1 MISKRILCHILLLA
15 FTVSTTACGINPTNT
30 PQPVVSATPP
40 PPTPTEQPSSDATPT
55 SRKLTI
61 WLAPTFAPNPETT
74 AGAIISNRL
83 AEFEAQHPGLSID
96 VRIKSRSGAG
106 SLLETLTAADVAAP
120 SSLPDLVTLDSFSLS
135 EAAKLGLLMP
145 LDDLIDIPTEP
156 DWYPYVL
163 ASLRFDSQTIGMPFA
178 SETDILAFR
187 TDLYPSAPRRIE
199 TLLAEGHTFQ
209 FPAGDP
215 LAQFTLAQYLA
226 LSGTLTN
233 SEGKAFIDVESLT
246 EVLSFY
252 QTAIEANVIPLTVR
266 QWTDTTQVWSEIKAN
281 RTASAVVP
289 LSLFLQEHDPER
301 LNGAPLPTST
311 DTGIALA
318 HTWAWGLVTKG
329 SQSDQLKIELLNHL
343 MDPSF
348 LGPWTEALGVLPPN
362 GAALAAWNEGPD
374 SALVSSLVTVARPLP
389 PRSVR
394 TTISAALL
402 EAVEAVLTGTLE
414 PSAAAQAAADAVA
427 AP

>member
-1 MISKRILCHILLLA
+1 MISKQTLRHILLLVS
-15 FTVSTTACGINPTNT
+15 TVSIAACGITPTDT
-30 PQPVVSATPP
+30 PQPVVPATPP
-40 PPTPTEQPSSDATPT
+40 PPTPTEQSSGEPTPS
-55 SRKLTI
+55 SRKLTL
-61 WLAPTFAPNPETT
+61 WVAPTFAPNPETN
-74 AGAIISNRL
+74 AGALLSNRL
-83 AEFEAQHPGLSID
+83 AEFEAQHPGLDID
-96 VRIKSRSGAG
+96 LRIKSNSGAG
-106 SLLETLTAADVAAP
+106 SLLETLTAAEVAAP
-120 SSLPDLVTLDSFSLS
+120 STLPDLVMLDSFSLS
-135 EAAKLGLLMP
+135 EAAKLGLLLP
-145 LDDLIDIPTEP
+145 LDDLIDIPAEP

-163 ASLRFDSQTIGMPFA
+163 SSLRFDSQTIGVPFA
-178 SETDILAFR
+178 SETNILAFR

-215 LAQFTLAQYLA
+215 QSQFTIAQYLA

-233 SEGKAFIDVESLT
+233 SEGEVFIDAESLT

-252 QTAIEANVIPLTVR
+252 QAAVEANVIPLTVR
-266 QWTDTTQVWSEIKAN
+266 QWTDTIQVWSEIKAN

-289 LSLFLQEHDPER
+289 LSLFLHEHDPER

-318 HTWAWGLVTKG
+318 HTWAWGLVVKG

-343 MDPSF
+343 MDPNF
-348 LGPWTEALGVLPPN
+348 LGPWTEALGLLPPN
-362 GAALAAWNEGPD
+362 SASLAAWTEGPD

-394 TTISAALL
+394 TTISAAFL
-402 EAVEAVLTGTLE
+402 ESVEAVLTGTLE
-414 PSAAAQAAADAVA
+414 PSAAAQAATDAVA